1 MDFMADHLFSD
12 ELLSLRAST
21 HCPPGTDDD
30 CSISSN
36 ASSGSG
42 SSQSSSESSLIFHLF
57 TQLPPEIRNLIWT
70 HALPP
75 PGSGINFFNV
85 HAFPMDHAGCN
96 RSTSPP
102 WLYLDL
108 RRLSIF
114 DTDNEVAQYDPS
126 VWQARSALQATC
138 TESRSICTIPPDK
151 LATVVLTRPKRGL
164 YCRAGDDKLRRF
176 TPYTERQCQDRPV
189 EPKVMRTILL
199 HTDDII
205 TLSIENCS
213 FNLPWEDTLDEER
226 TESTNMDTDFDL
238 GGWGFDPQ
246 LTPLPVGIQ
255 ARRYCVSMIRGQGPH
270 FQTLTEALNE
280 AHHVVHGG
288 ALEDHDIG
296 FGMLEAQTFK
306 FGREAAARTVA
317 SLDARARSEQARL
330 YWDRFGD
337 CYVPQP
343 WTTPGVGRRWCYR
356 LNKVLPESNDLRD
369 QYVRSAL
376 LQSPKRPAPG

>member
-1 MDFMADHLFSD
+1 MAALQPDN
-12 ELLSLRAST
+12 ELALSTTSPS
-21 HCPPGTDDD
+21 CPAEVDDD
-30 CSISSN
+30 ACSISSD
-36 ASSGSG
+36 AGSDSG
-42 SSQSSSESSLIFHLF
+42 SSLSSDDFSPSFHLF
-57 TQLPPEIRNLIWT
+57 VQLPPEIRHLIWA

-108 RRLSIF
+108 RRLSIV
-114 DTDNEVAQYDPS
+114 DTDDEVAQYDPS
-126 VWQARSALQATC
+126 VWQARSALRAAC
-138 TESRSICTIPPDK
+138 TEARSICAIPPDK

-176 TPYTERQCQDRPV
+176 TPYTERQSQGRPA
-189 EPKVMRTILL
+189 EPKVTRTIHLNA
-199 HTDDII
+199 DDII
-205 TLSIENCS
+205 NLSIENCS

-226 TESTNMDTDFDL
+226 STTGIGPGYDP

-246 LTPLPVGIQ
+246 LTPLPVGTH
-255 ARRYCVSMIRGQGPH
+255 AHRYCVSMIRGQGTH

-280 AHHVVHGG
+280 AHHVAHGG
-288 ALEDHDIG
+288 APEDHEIG

-306 FGREAAARTVA
+306 LGREAAYRTVA
-317 SLDARARSEQARL
+317 ASDARARSEQARL

-337 CYVPQP
+337 CYVPQA
-343 WTTPGVGRRWCYR
+343 WTTPGAGRPWCYR
-356 LNKVLPESNDLRD
+356 LTKVLPESNDLRD